1 MDFSSVKAKAVDFFA
16 EAGFISR
23 IRNEADYEHALAL
36 MDELIEDYDLY
47 RPLIEVLSASI
58 EKWENDAENF
68 SDFNQRIED
77 LDDGAA
83 VLKTLMD
90 QYRIGAGDLE
100 DEIGST
106 DQVLEIL
113 NGSRNMTR
121 EQIQSLSNRF
131 HIGPSAFFEKQHP

>member
-23 IRNEADYEHALAL
+23 IRNETDYEQALAL

-47 RPLIEVLSASI
+47 RPLIEVLSSSI
-58 EKWENDAENF
+58 EKWENDAEQF
-68 SDFNQRIED
+68 SDFNRRIED
-77 LDDGAA
+77 LDGGVA
-83 VLKTLMD
+83 VLKILMD
-90 QYRIGAGDLE
+90 QYRLGAGDLA

-113 NGSRNMTR
+113 NGTRNLTR

-131 HIGPSAFFEKQHP
+131 HVAPSAFFETQHP